1 MSRIAVLGT
10 GLLGA
15 GMAENLLRKGETVV
29 VWNRTAS
36 KLAPLVA
43 LGAIAAATPAEAV
56 AGATRVHV
64 VLTADD
70 AVDSTLAQAIPA
82 LGDGVWVLDHS
93 TNLPARVAERTA
105 RLRAGGVRYAHA
117 PVFMGP
123 QNARDA
129 SGLMLLSAAEEDA
142 VELSALLAPMTG
154 RVWHV
159 GARPDLAAVYKLM
172 GNGLLVSLSG
182 ALGDLLSMGAAS
194 GMSPQ
199 ETLALFDV
207 FKPGAAIPAFGARVA
222 SGGSQPASW
231 ELAMARKDVGLM
243 IETAGGPEGLVVL
256 PGLAAAM
263 DTALAEG
270 HAARDYAVFAW
281 PRGRAT

>member
-29 VWNRTAS
+29 VWNRTES

-56 AGATRVHV
+56 AGASRVHV

-70 AVDSTLAQAIPA
+70 AVDFTLAQALPA

-105 RLRAGGVRYAHA
+105 RLRAAGVRYVHA

-129 SGLMLLSAAEEDA
+129 SGLMLLSAADEEA
-142 VELSALLAPMTG
+142 PELGALLAPMTG

-159 GARPDLAAVYKLM
+159 GARADLAAIYKLM

-182 ALGDLLSMGAAS
+182 ALGDLLSMGAAQ
-194 GMSPQ
+194 GLSPQ
-199 ETLALFDV
+199 DTLALFDV

-222 SGGSQPASW
+222 SGGSSPASW

-243 IETAGGPEGLVVL
+243 IESAGGPDGLVVL

-270 HAARDYAVFAW
+270 LAARDYAVFAW

>member
-1 MSRIAVLGT
+1 MTRIAVLGT

-15 GMAENLLRKGETVV
+15 GMVENLLRKGEHVV
-29 VWNRTAS
+29 VWNRTTS

-43 LGAIAAATPAEAV
+43 LGAEAAATPAEAV
-56 AGATRVHV
+56 AGASRVHL

-70 AVDSTLAQAIPA
+70 AVDATLAQAIGA

-93 TNLPARVAERTA
+93 TNLPARVAERTT
-105 RLRAGGVRYAHA
+105 RLRAAGVRYVHA

-129 SGLMLLSAAEEDA
+129 SGLMLLSAADA
-142 VELSALLAPMTG
+142 EAAELGALLAPMTG

-159 GARPDLAAVYKLM
+159 GPRPDLAAVYKLM
-172 GNGLLVSLSG
+172 GNGLLVSISG
-182 ALGDLLSMGAAS
+182 ALGDLLAMGAAS
-194 GMSPQ
+194 GMTPQ
-199 ETLALFDV
+199 DTLALFDV

-222 SGGSQPASW
+222 SGGSTPASW

-270 HAARDYAVFAW
+270 LAARDYAVFAW

>member
-1 MSRIAVLGT
+1 MTRIAVLGT

-15 GMAENLLRKGETVV
+15 GMVENLLRKGEQVA
-29 VWNRTAS
+29 VWNRTRS

-43 LGAIAAATPAEAV
+43 LGAEAAATPAEAV
-56 AGATRVHV
+56 AGASRVHL

-70 AVDSTLAQAIPA
+70 AVDATLAQAIPA
-82 LGDGVWVLDHS
+82 LGDGVWVIDHS
-93 TNLPARVAERTA
+93 TNLPARVAERA
-105 RLRAGGVRYAHA
+105 GRLRAAGVRYVHA

-129 SGLMLLSAAEEDA
+129 SGLMLLSAADA
-142 VELSALLAPMTG
+142 EAAELGALLAPMTG

-172 GNGLLVSLSG
+172 GNGLLVSISG
-182 ALGDLLSMGAAS
+182 ALGDLLAMGAAS
-194 GMSPQ
+194 GMTPQ
-199 ETLALFDV
+199 DTLALFDV

-222 SGGSQPASW
+222 SGGSTPASW
-231 ELAMARKDVGLM
+231 ELAMARKDEGLM

-263 DTALAEG
+263 DIALAEG
-270 HAARDYAVFAW
+270 LADRDYAVFAW
-281 PRGRAT
+281 PRGRET